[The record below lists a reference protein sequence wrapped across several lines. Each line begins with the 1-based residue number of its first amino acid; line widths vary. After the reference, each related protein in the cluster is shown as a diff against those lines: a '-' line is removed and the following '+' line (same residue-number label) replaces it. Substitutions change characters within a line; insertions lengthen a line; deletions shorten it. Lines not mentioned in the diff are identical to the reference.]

1 MDYAALA
8 SRAASLLASYG
19 QSMVLARTTKGT
31 HDFSSGTP
39 AAGSVQT
46 WTGSGVELEFGNH
59 AVDGTL
65 IKFGDK
71 RILLSAP
78 SVAQPKEGDTLTFSG
93 AAWRVQDAKIVKP
106 GTVAVLYD
114 VQVRK

>member
-8 SRAASLLASYG
+8 SRAGALLAKYG
-19 QSMVLARTTKGT
+19 QGMVLARTTKGARDIST
-31 HDFSSGTP
+31 GTP
-39 AAGSVQT
+39 AAGSTET
-46 WTGSGVELEFGNH
+46 WTGSGIEIEFDNRSI
-59 AVDGTL
+59 DGTMV
-65 IKFGDK
+65 KVGDK

-78 SVAQPKEGDTLTFSG
+78 SVAQPKSGDTLTYAG
-93 AAWRVQDAKIVKP
+93 ETWRVEQAKIIKP

>member
-8 SRAASLLASYG
+8 SRAGALLAKYG
-19 QSMVLARTTKGT
+19 QSMVLARVTKGARDIST
-31 HDFSSGTP
+31 GTP
-39 AAGSVQT
+39 ATGSTET
-46 WTGSGVELEFGNH
+46 WTGSGIEIEFSQGAFN
-59 AVDGTL
+59 GTL
-65 IKFGDK
+65 IKQGDK

-78 SVAQPKEGDTLTFSG
+78 SVATPKNGDTLTYAG
-93 AAWRVQDAKIVKP
+93 ETWRVEQAKIIKP